1 MEIASFSELAASGR
15 FRNRRTVLSIG
26 VFEGMHNGHQRIL
39 SQLSDLKKELGADI
53 SAAITFS
60 VNPKGRQGS
69 LDTLRIR
76 AEEIEAYGVDILAVI
91 DFSPVFS
98 KITACGFAGL
108 LIKAFDTVGCV
119 VGDDFRFG
127 NPSSQASG
135 RDLPRLVAEKG
146 GSCDLIEVDAVM
158 DDEGRKIS
166 STSLRQLVIQGELEG
181 FLHLSG
187 QFYRVDLVP
196 LPYRPCSGEL
206 IFSRASIHQLLPPLG
221 SYDTRL
227 LLSDGRMVESSL
239 RIGRESLVL
248 SSPFLSSAIGSV
260 EGRGKGTLQLDSLFL
275 EKRR

>member
-26 VFEGMHNGHQRIL
+26 VFEGMHRGHQRIL

-108 LIKAFDTVGCV
+108 LIKAFDTIGCV

-127 NPSSQASG
+127 NPSDDGDGHDLERMLSADGRRCRTKIVDSVLDPEGVRISSSRIRQMIEKGELGCIPGLSG
-135 RDLPRLVAEKG
+135 R
-146 GSCDLIEVDAVM
+146 
-158 DDEGRKIS
+158 
-166 STSLRQLVIQGELEG
+166 
-181 FLHLSG
+181 
-187 QFYRVDLVP
+187 FYRVDLVP
-196 LPYRPCSGEL
+196 LPYRSGSGEL
-206 IFSRASIHQLLPPLG
+206 IISRASIHQLLPPPG
-221 SYDTRL
+221 AYDAAL
-227 LLSDGRMVESSL
+227 LLEDGRMFGLCAQIGGESL
-239 RIGRESLVL
+239 RL
-248 SSPFLSSAIGSV
+248 SAGTDSSAFGFR
-260 EGRGKGTLQLDSLFL
+260 EAFGKEALPLDSLYL

>member
-26 VFEGMHNGHQRIL
+26 VFEGMHRGHQRIL

-127 NPSSQASG
+127 NPSDDGDGHDLERMLSADGRRCRTKIVDSVLDPEGVRISSSRIRQMIEKGELGCIPGLSG
-135 RDLPRLVAEKG
+135 R
-146 GSCDLIEVDAVM
+146 
-158 DDEGRKIS
+158 
-166 STSLRQLVIQGELEG
+166 
-181 FLHLSG
+181 
-187 QFYRVDLVP
+187 FYRVDLVP
-196 LPYRPCSGEL
+196 LPYRSGSGEL
-206 IFSRASIHQLLPPLG
+206 IISRASIHQLLPPPG
-221 SYDTRL
+221 AYDAAL
-227 LLSDGRMVESSL
+227 LLEDGRMFGLCAQIGGESL
-239 RIGRESLVL
+239 RL
-248 SSPFLSSAIGSV
+248 SAGTDSSAFGFR
-260 EGRGKGTLQLDSLFL
+260 EAFGKEALPLDSLYL

>member
-127 NPSSQASG
+127 NPSDDGDGHDLERMLSADGRRCRTKIVDSVLDPEGVRISSSRIRQMIEKGELGCIPGLSG
-135 RDLPRLVAEKG
+135 R
-146 GSCDLIEVDAVM
+146 
-158 DDEGRKIS
+158 
-166 STSLRQLVIQGELEG
+166 
-181 FLHLSG
+181 
-187 QFYRVDLVP
+187 FYRVDLVP
-196 LPYRPCSGEL
+196 LPYRSGSGEL
-206 IFSRASIHQLLPPLG
+206 IISRASIHQLLPPPG
-221 SYDTRL
+221 AYDAAL
-227 LLSDGRMVESSL
+227 LLEDGRMFGLCAQIGGESL
-239 RIGRESLVL
+239 RL
-248 SSPFLSSAIGSV
+248 SAGTDSSAFGFR
-260 EGRGKGTLQLDSLFL
+260 EAFGKEALPLDSLYL